1 MLVLLRQRCL
11 GVAWLFGCRINLL
24 QLAWMR
30 THACSA
36 SAYTISPSLQQQQV
50 SAGRAVVFTPK
61 ACTPRCAHPLFC
73 CHCAETDTSW
83 HGGCLAIAELAR
95 RSILSPD
102 LLTQV
107 AGLLT
112 AALTYDV
119 RRGPHS
125 VGAHV
130 RDAAA
135 YVCWALA
142 RSYEP
147 CQLADCVHTLSA
159 SLLVITCYD
168 REVNCRRAAAAAF
181 QECVGR
187 LGSFPHGLE
196 ILAVA
201 DYYTVGNMAS
211 AYLRVAPFVAQFQ
224 EYTQV
229 GGRCV
234 SWMETRAEEL

>member
-1 MLVLLRQRCL
+1 MLTPAQPPFQ
-11 GVAWLFGCRINLL
+11 AL
-24 QLAWMR
+24 QHHTDTCCA
-30 THACSA
+30 ACQ
-36 SAYTISPSLQQQQV
+36 P
-50 SAGRAVVFTPK
+50 P
-61 ACTPRCAHPLFC
+61 
-73 CHCAETDTSW
+73 AETDTSW

-102 LLTQV
+102 LLGQV
-107 AGLLT
+107 ADLLT

-125 VGAHV
+125 IGAHV

-147 CQLADCVHTLSA
+147 CQLSDCVHKLAA

-181 QECVGR
+181 QESVGR

-201 DYYTVGNMAS
+201 DYYSVGNMVS
-211 AYLRVAPFVAQFQ
+211 AYLWVAPFVAQFK

-229 GGRCV
+229 GGPAACV
-234 SWMETRAEEL
+234 GRWGGVVGQMALLVDLLLCGLQLLVGSEQGPGLCAAVDTSACLQR

>member
-1 MLVLLRQRCL
+1 MCFARRC
-11 GVAWLFGCRINLL
+11 
-24 QLAWMR
+24 
-30 THACSA
+30 
-36 SAYTISPSLQQQQV
+36 
-50 SAGRAVVFTPK
+50 VF
-61 ACTPRCAHPLFC
+61 
-73 CHCAETDTSW
+73 AEPDTSW

-102 LLTQV
+102 LLSQV

-112 AALTYDV
+112 SALTYDV

-147 CQLADCVHTLSA
+147 CQLAGCVHALAA
-159 SLLVITCYD
+159 SLLVVTCYD

-201 DYYTVGNMAS
+201 DYYSVGNMAS
-211 AYLRVAPFVAQFQ
+211 AYLRVAPFVARFK

-229 GGRCV
+229 VAQGGRQAARQAGRHPGGPGGPGRQAGDVALLVVC
-234 SWMETRAEEL
+234 T